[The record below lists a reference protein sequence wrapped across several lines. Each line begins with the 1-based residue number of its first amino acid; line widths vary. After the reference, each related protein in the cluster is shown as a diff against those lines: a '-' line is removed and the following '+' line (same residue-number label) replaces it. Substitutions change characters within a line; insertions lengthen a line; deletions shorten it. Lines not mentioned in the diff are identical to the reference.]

1 MFFLPKKVMSPFKNT
16 IRATSYVKDRLQEGL
31 HTFIHHE
38 SFGGVLLFFLCGF
51 SSAYCKFSI

>member
-38 SFGGVLLFFLCGF
+38 SFGGVLLFFCVDLEVLIAN
-51 SSAYCKFSI
+51 S